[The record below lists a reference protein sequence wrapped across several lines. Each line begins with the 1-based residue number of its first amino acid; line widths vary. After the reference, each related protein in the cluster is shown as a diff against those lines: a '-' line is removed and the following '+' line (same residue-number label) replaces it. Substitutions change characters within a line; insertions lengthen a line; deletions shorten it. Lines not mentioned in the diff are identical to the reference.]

1 MSRVTKQQLI
11 LPTILVLAG
20 IEKIYDDYNIK
31 FSGLSTRV
39 ARDAVISGIKDKL
52 GDEDLEK
59 LKSRNDIRINQT
71 FRNLISHKDLIKND
85 IKIQFMILDTLDVML
100 QTFIK
105 GMLKSGEISDKY
117 FGRAEVY
124 PRITEYIQKIK
135 EHGTSVI
142 IPAQENNKDY
152 ETDLLIVSNFKGHI
166 NPVVDGVFYL
176 KATESDNRIL
186 YLKPT
191 TGIFI
196 KPPTVAKEKFNE
208 IPDKLENPT
217 WTDIME
223 AIK

>member
-85 IKIQFMILDTLDVML
+85 IVSVSDLGRMRLTENGFEML
-100 QTFIK
+100 FDYFNSR
-105 GMLKSGEISDKY
+105 LEKSGMDKFPELETKKRSVYNQLNSRY
-117 FGRAEVY
+117 FPVKND
-124 PRITEYIQKIK
+124 YI
-135 EHGTSVI
+135 EDL
-142 IPAQENNKDY
+142 NNKLRDMIKSRIA
-152 ETDLLIVSNFKGHI
+152 ESN
-166 NPVVDGVFYL
+166 
-176 KATESDNRIL
+176 DNKKKKIIRNTI
-186 YLKPT
+186 
-191 TGIFI
+191 
-196 KPPTVAKEKFNE
+196 
-208 IPDKLENPT
+208 
-217 WTDIME
+217 
-223 AIK
+223 